1 MELSEEQKCLIGG
14 LELLKMEKDNIIMV
28 CLMLRSE
35 QQVMDMLEWLA
46 QQLEQD
52 KNPSQPE
59 VMDKA
64 QEIMNVPTYKTVFI
78 NSLDDSDNNP

>member
-14 LELLKMEKDNIIMV
+14 LELLKIEKDNIIMV

-35 QQVMDMLEWLA
+35 QHVMEMLEWMA

-52 KNPSQPE
+52 KFPSQPE

-64 QEIMNVPTYKTVFI
+64 QEIMNLTTYK
-78 NSLDDSDNNP
+78 S